1 MENTK
6 FINVYIFDKNIN
18 VFKLSDEEGKTDWH
32 KSSPGNVDD
41 DKKHQ
46 RKLLMIINGQDMC
59 TKMVVIRYGKMGR
72 NSDGLW
78 KM

>member
-32 KSSPGNVDD
+32 KSSPGNIDD

-46 RKLLMIINGQDMC
+46 TEKETINDNKW
-59 TKMVVIRYGKMGR
+59 TRYVYK
-72 NSDGLW
+72 DGSYRIW
-78 KM
+78 KNGEEQ